1 MSIKTPLNQTALP
14 GEDPYIVKTDS
25 GDKLNQL

>member
-1 MSIKTPLNQTALP
+1 MSNKTPALVPTP